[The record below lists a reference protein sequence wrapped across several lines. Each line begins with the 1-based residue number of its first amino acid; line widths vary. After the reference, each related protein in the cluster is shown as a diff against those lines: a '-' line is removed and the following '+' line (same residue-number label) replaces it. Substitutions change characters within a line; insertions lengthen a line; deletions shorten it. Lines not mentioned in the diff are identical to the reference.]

1 MSASS
6 SSRYRGVAGWVAV
19 LVATVAGVLALN
31 LYQTSQFAA
40 DAAAAQT
47 IARAQVASE
56 TLGAELRGL
65 RLVLGEG
72 GSAERPLE
80 KLRTVHD
87 ALGTDLEALA
97 AGNAIGRGGDLLES
111 ASLASA
117 KNADTLRVLS
127 DGWGRY
133 SGSLAALFAV
143 DAANHEAVGQK
154 LAFAIVGSRA
164 HGDALTQS
172 LESLAVAVDQASG
185 QRARQFQLLQI
196 SGMALAGAIFLM
208 LLFQVLRNLRSE
220 DDAIAGARRETE
232 QILKTVGEGL
242 FLLDRQHHIGSELSD
257 AMKGMFRRDSFDN
270 LTLESLLRDIVPDK
284 TLRTAL
290 DFVELLW
297 GDRVNEKLVKT
308 LNPLNE
314 VGVHFALEGGEYETR
329 YLAFD
334 FNRVRVNG
342 KMTQLLVTVNDIT
355 EKVLLARELQ
365 ESQAQ
370 QQAQLDLLFSIL
382 HVEAGQLAE
391 FLANADSSMNLVNT
405 VLKMPARDEASFR
418 EKLDKIFREVHSMK
432 SDAAALGLPTVEQK
446 AHVFEDALSELRH
459 KSGLTGNDFLPLA
472 VKLDDLFNHLASVKE
487 LVGRLGEMRGAFTVG
502 EPAASPMTND
512 SAEASLSDA
521 ASEPIAESAAPATD
535 ARTLRLPGP
544 TAAVLAAA
552 AEHADQQGAPND
564 GKTLRLPGPTA
575 AVLEAAAAH
584 AGAADGKTL
593 RLPGPSAAVI
603 AAAAERAAALGGARS
618 DEEAASGTAIE
629 SHLRQLAQTV
639 ASNQNK
645 RVSLVCMGLESV
657 PESYERPVRDLASQ
671 MVRNAVV
678 HGVESPQA
686 RLAAGKPEQGTIVLE
701 FIERGSDGFELVF
714 QDDGAGI
721 DVERIRTV
729 AVERGML
736 SQQAAEVIDPR
747 KLIGLIFR
755 AGFSTAKAVDKDA
768 GRGVGLDVV
777 HDLVTKLG
785 GRVGVASK
793 SGEYT
798 RFRVKLPVDASTQA
812 A

>member
-1 MSASS
+1 
-6 SSRYRGVAGWVAV
+6 VAV

-31 LYQTSQFAA
+31 LYQTQQFAA

-47 IARAQVASE
+47 IARAQVATE
-56 TLGAELRGL
+56 KLGSELRGL

-72 GSAERPLE
+72 GAAARPIE
-80 KLRTVHD
+80 KLRAVHD
-87 ALGTDLEALA
+87 QLGTDLDALA
-97 AGNAIGRGGDLLES
+97 AGTAIGRGGEVLDS
-111 ASLASA
+111 ASLANA
-117 KNADTLRVLS
+117 KNADALRVLG
-127 DGWGRY
+127 DGWKRY
-133 SGSLAALFAV
+133 SDSLTALFDV
-143 DAANHEAVGQK
+143 DANNSEAVGQK

-164 HGDALTQS
+164 HGDALAQS
-172 LESLAVAVDQASG
+172 LESLAGAVDQASG
-185 QRARQFQLLQI
+185 QRTRQFRLLQVA
-196 SGMALAGAIFLM
+196 GLALAGAIFLM

-242 FLLDRQHHIGSELSD
+242 FLLDRQHRIGSELSD
-257 AMKGMFRRDSFDN
+257 AMKVMFRRESFDD
-270 LTLESLLRDIVPDK
+270 LTLESLLREIVPEK
-284 TLRTAL
+284 TLRTAM

-314 VGVHFALEGGEYETR
+314 VGVHFALEGGEYESR

-487 LVGRLGEMRGAFTVG
+487 LVGRLGEMRGAFGSSDSVPT
-502 EPAASPMTND
+502 PS
-512 SAEASLSDA
+512 SAEERDDSLAQS
-521 ASEPIAESAAPATD
+521 SLETAAPATD
-535 ARTLRLPGP
+535 ARTMRLPGP

-552 AEHADQQGAPND
+552 AEHAGQQAAPAD

-584 AGAADGKTL
+584 AGAADGRTL
-593 RLPGPSAAVI
+593 KLPGPSAAVI
-603 AAAAERAAALGGARS
+603 AAAAERAAAMRDSIGAD
-618 DEEAASGTAIE
+618 DEVPSSSAIE
-629 SHLRQLAQTV
+629 THLRQLAENV
-639 ASNQNK
+639 ATNQGK
-645 RVSLVCMGLESV
+645 HVSLVCMGLESV

-678 HGVESPQA
+678 HGVEPPDV

-721 DVERIRTV
+721 DVDRIRAV

-736 SQQAAEVIDPR
+736 SKQAAEVVDPR

-793 SGEYT
+793 TGEYT
-798 RFRVKLPVDASTQA
+798 RFRVKLPADADTQA